1 MGDKLGNLKPKV
13 VWDIFEEMCAYPRPS
28 KKEDAVIEYVLEF
41 CDKHGLEYLRDDAGN
56 VIIRVP
62 ATPGFENKKTVILQG
77 HLDMVCEKNAN
88 VEFDFETEGIRPY
101 IDGDW
106 VKAEGTTL
114 GADNGIGASAA
125 LAVAVDETAEHGPLE
140 ILLTLDEE
148 TGLTGATN
156 LGTDVLEGDYL
167 LNLDSEEIGEIYIGC
182 SGGRDTKAT
191 LSYAPEEAPPNYNFY
206 EISVTGLRGGHSGM
220 EIHQG
225 RGNAIKIIGRLLNI
239 LTEYYVLSVG
249 EVNGG
254 SKRNAIPREA
264 FAVIAVDPEDEAE
277 VLEEVAE
284 FNNII
289 SAELSSVEPSVQ
301 VQIKKMDERRPVL
314 DETAEDMLVLTLCAL
329 PHGVLKMSADIPGLV
344 ETSTNLA
351 TVSCSDGEIVIGTSQ
366 RSSVESEIEEAVM
379 MVKSVFQLAGA
390 VVETEDGYPGWKPDV
405 DSVLLKI
412 GKEAYISLFG
422 KEPEVKAIHA
432 GLECGIIKEKYPHID
447 MISFGPTMTGVHSP
461 DEQLF
466 IPSVEKF
473 WHHLLKILETIP
485 ER

>member
-1 MGDKLGNLKPKV
+1 MGEKLGHLKPQPL
-13 VWDIFEEMCAYPRPS
+13 WDIFEEMCARPRPS
-28 KKEDAVIEYVLEF
+28 KKEEAVVEYVLEF
-41 CDKHGLEYLRDDAGN
+41 CDQHGLEYLRDDAGN
-56 VIIRVP
+56 IIIRVP
-62 ATPGFENKKTVILQG
+62 ATPGFEDKKTVILQG

-88 VEFDFETEGIRPY
+88 VEFDFETEGIRPW

-125 LAVAVDETAEHGPLE
+125 LAVAIDDSVQHGPLE

-156 LGTDVLEGDYL
+156 LGTGILEGDYL

-182 SGGRDTKAT
+182 SGGRDTKGVLAYT
-191 LSYAPEEAPPNYNFY
+191 SEEAPDGYGYY
-206 EISVTGLRGGHSGM
+206 EISVTGLKGGHSGLD
-220 EIHQG
+220 IHQG
-225 RGNAIKIIGRLLNI
+225 RGNAIKILGRILNT
-239 LTEYYVLSVG
+239 LTEHYVVSLG

-264 FAVIAVDPEDEAE
+264 FAIVAVDPDDDSA
-277 VLEEVAE
+277 VQEEVIE
-284 FNNII
+284 FEKTIQ
-289 SAELSSVEPSVQ
+289 AELGSVEPGVR
-301 VQIKKMDERRPVL
+301 VVMRKLDEVRDVL
-314 DETAEDMLVLTLCAL
+314 DEYAEDMVILTINAL

-351 TVSCSDGEIVIGTSQ
+351 TISTKDGEINIGTSQ
-366 RSSVESEIEEAVM
+366 RSSVESEIDDAVT
-379 MVKSVFQLAGA
+379 MVASVFHLAGA
-390 VVETEDGYPGWKPDV
+390 VVETGDGYPGWKPDV
-405 DSVLLKI
+405 HSELLTIAKDAYSSLY
-412 GKEAYISLFG
+412 GKV
-422 KEPEVKAIHA
+422 PEVKAIHA

-461 DEQLF
+461 DEQLN

-473 WHHLLKILETIP
+473 WHHLCKILETVP